1 MQDIVSF
8 LMKPSSY
15 PHEPEEV
22 DHVETHISHVFIA
35 KPYVYK
41 VKKPV
46 DFGFLD
52 FTSFE
57 DRKYYTYEE
66 LRLNSRTTPDAYL
79 GVNRLLEE
87 NGSYSLSE
95 DETIPDEKVAA
106 FVLKMKY
113 LPHEYCLKNV
123 VKRGGLNTH
132 IVELVARKIYNFHA
146 EADNSEGL
154 KGFGGVDEVRTNA
167 LENFDQLDEYMGTTI
182 DPDQHKKMR
191 AWTDSFINEHE
202 DYFKKR
208 NSRGFVK
215 DCHGDLHLE
224 HLYYMD
230 GDIKVIDCIE
240 FNRRLRYIDTIADT
254 AFLIM
259 DMDVAGEKY
268 LSNYLLTRYIMNTGD
283 YGAIP
288 LIRFYLCYRAMV
300 RGKINS
306 FQTSNEGLGEE
317 QRNGLIN
324 TARDYF
330 NLAESYMTTPA
341 SSTVYVVFGRIGSG
355 KSTVAAELA
364 GQKGGIILNTD
375 AIRKKMAGLDIYQD
389 AGADAE
395 EGIYTPEMTRKVYT
409 ALQNHAVT
417 CVEYGHN
424 AIIDATYW
432 NSEARADLYSFFN
445 SKNIPI
451 RFVQASCDEKVI
463 LERVQEREKGESV
476 SDADT
481 GTIQALQSRFQEPG
495 EEIPSDILDVVDTG
509 GDVKNQVKKIQ

>member
-8 LMKPSSY
+8 MMQPSSY
-15 PHEPEEV
+15 PHEPEKV

-35 KPYVYK
+35 GPYVYK

-46 DFGFLD
+46 DLGFLD

-66 LRLNSRTTPDAYL
+66 LRLNSRITPDVYL
-79 GVNRLLEE
+79 GVNRLLGEE
-87 NGSYSLSE
+87 GSYRLSG

-113 LPHEYCLKNV
+113 LPHQCCLKNMV
-123 VKRGGLNTH
+123 ENNGLTAH
-132 IVELVARKIYNFHA
+132 IVELAARKIYNFHA
-146 EADNSEGL
+146 DTDNSEGL

-182 DPDQHKKMR
+182 DPGRHKKMR
-191 AWTDSFINEHE
+191 AWTDSFIHEHE
-202 DYFKKR
+202 DYFRKR
-208 NSRGFVK
+208 NSRGFVR

-230 GDIKVIDCIE
+230 EDIKVIDCIE

-254 AFLIM
+254 AFLVM
-259 DMDVAGEKY
+259 DLHVAGEKQ
-268 LSNYLLTRYIMNTGD
+268 LSNYLLTRYIMNAGD

-300 RGKINS
+300 RGKISS
-306 FQTSNEGLGEE
+306 FQTSNEGLSEE
-317 QRNGLIN
+317 QRNELVDE
-324 TARDYF
+324 ARAYF
-330 NLAESYMTTPA
+330 TLAESYMTKPGY
-341 SSTVYVVFGRIGSG
+341 STVYVVFGRIGSG

-364 GQKGGIILNTD
+364 GRKGGIILNTD

-389 AGADAE
+389 AGANAE
-395 EGIYTPEMTRKVYT
+395 QGIYTPEMTQKVYA
-409 ALQNHAVT
+409 ALQNYAVT

-432 NSEARADLYSFFN
+432 NSDERAKLYSFFN
-445 SKNIPI
+445 SRSIPV
-451 RFVQASCDEKVI
+451 RFVQAACDEKVI
-463 LERVQEREKGESV
+463 LERVKERERGESV

-481 GTIQALQSRFQEPG
+481 GTIRALQSRFQEPG
-495 EEIPSDILDVVDTG
+495 DEIPANILEVVNTDDDVQQ
-509 GDVKNQVKKIQ
+509 QVEKIS